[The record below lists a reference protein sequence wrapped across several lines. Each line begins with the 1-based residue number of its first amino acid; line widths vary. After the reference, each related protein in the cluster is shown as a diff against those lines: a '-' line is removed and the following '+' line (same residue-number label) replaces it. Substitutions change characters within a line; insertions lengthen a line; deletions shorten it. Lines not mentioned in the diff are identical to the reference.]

1 MKYGMEP
8 HIVPFSTAA
17 LAGLQSLWNRQ
28 LAPHA
33 APDLT
38 HDLQDAAHGNGTQVA
53 IAWRGGEPAGCVGW
67 VTLGIPENGCAY
79 AAPMVAADMDVAL
92 RLVDL
97 VVERT
102 RAAGARRLR
111 VSTRAGEEAKL
122 AALRERRFA
131 PQFEFAGF
139 AHGLPLPDAGPW
151 PEDLHPVQ
159 VRDIDWP
166 SLHRCMAEAMAG
178 VPNTVV
184 ADVDTVREDWQRA
197 DPETSLVL
205 ADASNEY
212 QAFLLM
218 VDNKIDTVG
227 VRQAWRGRDLPAK
240 LYRHASEVLRL
251 RGHTDIR
258 VPLVASINAA
268 SMRLHQKLGF
278 TECVPRIT
286 VHELTL

>member
-1 MKYGMEP
+1 MQSR
-8 HIVPFSTAA
+8 ITPFSTSA
-17 LAGLQSLWNRQ
+17 LAALQSLWDRQ

-38 HDLQDAAHGNGTQVA
+38 HDLQDAAHGHGAQVA
-53 IAWRGGEPAGCVGW
+53 VAWHGDAPAGCVGW

-79 AAPMVAADMDVAL
+79 AAPLVAADIDVAL

-97 VVERT
+97 AIERT
-102 RAAGARRLR
+102 RTAGAQRLR
-111 VSTRAGEEAKL
+111 VSTRAGEDAKL
-122 AALRERRFA
+122 AALRERLFQ
-131 PQFEFAGF
+131 PQFEFASF
-139 AHGLPLPDAGPW
+139 AHSLPLPDAGPW
-151 PEDLHPVQ
+151 PEGLHPVQ
-159 VRDIDWP
+159 VRDIDWS
-166 SLHRCMAEAMAG
+166 SLHRCTAEAMAG
-178 VPNTVV
+178 VPNTV
-184 ADVDTVREDWQRA
+184 AGDANTVREDWQRA
-197 DPETSLVL
+197 DPESSLVL
-205 ADASNEY
+205 ADTENEY

-227 VRQAWRGRDLPAK
+227 VRQAWRGRNLPAK
-240 LYRHASEVLRL
+240 LYRHASELLRL

-278 TECVPRIT
+278 TECMPRMT